1 MWDMQ
6 AGVQKY
12 NQFSNFL
19 AAFGE
24 SAITLN
30 RDETIVF
37 NGVTADGK
45 PNTKA
50 VWLGQ
55 GTGPDDVNYGN
66 GYYRNIYRGISENF
80 IEDASW
86 LRLRTTTLSYSL
98 PENIFHNSFVNNAT
112 FSFTGTNLI
121 LITKYKGFDPETR
134 SDAASGSNFN
144 ISSGFSYPALRS
156 FIFSLNVGF

>member
-1 MWDMQ
+1 MQ
-6 AGVQKY
+6 AGVQKFD
-12 NQFSNFL
+12 QFSNFL

-30 RDETIVF
+30 REQTIVF
-37 NGVTADGK
+37 NGVTEDGK
-45 PNTKA
+45 PNTKS

-55 GTGPDDVNYGN
+55 GIGPDGVTDYGS

-86 LRLRTTTLSYSL
+86 VRLRTATLSYSL
-98 PENIFHNSFVNNAT
+98 PQKLFTHSLFTSAT
-112 FSFTGTNLI
+112 LSFTGTNLI
-121 LITKYKGFDPETR
+121 LITKYKGLDPETR
-134 SDAASGSNFN
+134 SDAAAGSNFV

-156 FIFSLNVGF
+156 YIFSLNVGF